1 MLVQTRKKLV
11 GPAHAIWVKHVA
23 VVVAAVIGGVVKR
36 VLALRARE
44 ELIELVHAWS
54 LLASDPLALL
64 GLKVV

>member
-11 GPAHAIWVKHVA
+11 GPAHAIRVKHVA
-23 VVVAAVIGGVVKR
+23 VIAAVIGGVVKR

-54 LLASDPLALL
+54 RLASDPLALL